1 MRHSS
6 IHNFSEEKPVRT
18 MSLYPLALYKGDQN
32 LKLDESTLFSM
43 HQLLKYKWNQYLAM
57 RTLVFVNQLTLCPC
71 PLKF

>member
-1 MRHSS
+1 MLHSS

-18 MSLYPLALYKGDQN
+18 MSSYPVALYKGDQN
-32 LKLDESTLFSM
+32 LKLDGSTLFSM

-57 RTLVFVNQLTLCPC
+57 QTLVFVNQLTLCPC

>member
-1 MRHSS
+1 
-6 IHNFSEEKPVRT
+6 

-71 PLKF
+71 PFKF